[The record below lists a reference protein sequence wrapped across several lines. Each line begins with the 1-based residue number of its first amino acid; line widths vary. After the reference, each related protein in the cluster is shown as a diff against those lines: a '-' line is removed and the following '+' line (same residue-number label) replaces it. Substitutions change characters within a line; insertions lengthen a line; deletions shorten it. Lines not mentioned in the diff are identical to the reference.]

1 VQIRRVTVRNFR
13 GIREATWWLPDRRF
27 MCLVGAGDSTKTTLL
42 DAIQL
47 VLGSHRNATFNDI
60 DFYNCDISRK
70 ILLQVLLGDLHE
82 ALMAENAFGLELC
95 GLTADRQLVH
105 DPHDGAEACVL
116 LQLTVDENLEPEWTI
131 VRPGTQDEG
140 QPLTAGRRRALGL
153 FRVDD
158 RVDSHLRWGRGSALL
173 RLTEPPAAARA
184 VILARRQARQAV
196 AEAPD
201 SALHTTA
208 KQVAEAARAIGS
220 APYKTLQPG
229 WDPTADTATGALVL
243 QDGTIP
249 LTAAGLG
256 TRRLTS
262 IAAQQAAAIRGD
274 IVLIDEIEHGLE
286 PHRLQHVL
294 YRVRHSTADGQG
306 QVIVTTHSP
315 VAVQALQA
323 ADISVVRSVG
333 GETTAQQVPDAL
345 DEVQG
350 AMRACP
356 AAVLSRRAVVCEG
369 KTEVGIARHLIR
381 YWDGERIVAGQPTH
395 AALGACLV
403 DGVGRTAPTR
413 AGVFQDLGIPAL
425 LFCDNDD
432 PAIDADVAAVSAR
445 GVSVV
450 RWQPGNSTEAEIA
463 LTLETEQLRDVL
475 LLAAEL
481 NAADQV
487 RDAVV
492 QRLSRI
498 APPGDLDPGAWTE
511 AGHSLDEIRSAV
523 AEAAKKKEWFKR
535 EDKGE
540 ALGNFI
546 TERWDHF
553 ALTDVGNRL
562 AELRA
567 FLYEDEERD
576 DQD

>member
-1 VQIRRVTVRNFR
+1 MQIRRVTVANFR
-13 GIREATWWLPDRRF
+13 GIREATWLLPDRRF
-27 MCLVGAGDSTKTTLL
+27 VCLVGAGDSTKTTLL

-47 VLGSHRNATFNDI
+47 VLGGQRNATFSDI
-60 DFYNCDISRK
+60 DFYNCDVSRK
-70 ILLQVLLGDLHE
+70 IVLQVLLGDLHE
-82 ALMAENAFGLELC
+82 ALMADNAFGLDLC
-95 GLTADRQLVH
+95 GLTPEGQLVH

-116 LQLTVDENLEPEWTI
+116 LQLTVDENLEPEWTV
-131 VRPGTQDEG
+131 VRPGTDEG
-140 QPLTAGRRRALGL
+140 QPLSAGRRRALGL

-184 VILARRQARQAV
+184 VTLARREARQAV
-196 AEAPD
+196 AKAPD
-201 SALHTTA
+201 SALHMTA

-243 QDGTIP
+243 QDGAIP

-262 IAAQQAAAIRGD
+262 IAAQQTAAIRGD

-294 YRVRHSTADGQG
+294 YRVRQSTAAGQG

-315 VAVQALQA
+315 VAVQTLQA

-333 GETTAQQVPDAL
+333 GETTAQQVPDDL

-350 AMRACP
+350 AVRACP

-369 KTEVGIARHLIR
+369 KTEAGVARHLIR
-381 YWDGERIVAGQPTH
+381 YWDGDRIVAGQPTH
-395 AALGACLV
+395 AALGASLV

-432 PAIDADVAAVSAR
+432 PAVDADVAAVSAR

-463 LTLETEQLRDVL
+463 LTLDTEQLRDLL

-492 QRLSRI
+492 QRLSKV
-498 APPGDLDPGAWTE
+498 APPGDLDPGAWIK
-511 AGHSLDEIRSAV
+511 AGHSLDEIRAAV
-523 AEAAKKKEWFKR
+523 ADAAKKKEWFKR

-546 TERWDHF
+546 TDRWDHF
-553 ALTDVGNRL
+553 AVIDVGKRL

-567 FLYEDEERD
+567 FLYADEERD

>member
-1 VQIRRVTVRNFR
+1 VQIRRVTVVNFR
-13 GIREATWWLPDRRF
+13 GIREATWVLSDRRF
-27 MCLVGAGDSTKTTLL
+27 VCLVGAGDSTKTTLL

-47 VLGSHRNATFNDI
+47 VLGSQRSATFSDI
-60 DFYNCDISRK
+60 DFYDCDVSQK
-70 ILLQVLLGDLHE
+70 IVLQVLLGDLHE
-82 ALMAENAFGLELC
+82 ALLADNGFGLDLC
-95 GLTADRQLVH
+95 GLTPDGQLMH
-105 DPHDGAEACVL
+105 DPHEGTEACVL
-116 LQLTVDENLEPEWTI
+116 MQLTVDENLEPEWAV
-131 VRPGTQDEG
+131 VRPGAEDQG
-140 QPLTAGRRRALGL
+140 QPLSAGRRRALGQ
-153 FRVDD
+153 FRVDE
-158 RVDSHLRWGRGSALL
+158 RVDTHLRWGRGSALL

-184 VILARRQARQAV
+184 VTLARRQARQAV

-208 KQVAEAARAIGS
+208 RQVAVAARTIGS
-220 APYKTLQPG
+220 APYNTLQPG

-243 QDGTIP
+243 QDGAIP

-262 IAAQQAAAIRGD
+262 IAAQQTAAIRGD

-286 PHRLQHVL
+286 PHRLQHIL
-294 YRVRHSTADGQG
+294 YRVRQSTADGQG

-315 VAVQALQA
+315 VAVQALEA
-323 ADISVVRSVG
+323 ADIIVIRSVG
-333 GETTAQQVPDAL
+333 GETIAHQVPDAL

-356 AAVLSRRAVVCEG
+356 GAVLSRRVVVCEG
-369 KTEVGIARHLIR
+369 KTEIGVARHLIR
-381 YWDGERIVAGQPTH
+381 HWDDERIVASQPTH
-395 AALGACLV
+395 AALGASLV
-403 DGVGRTAPTR
+403 DGVGTTAPTR

-432 PAIDADVAAVSAR
+432 PAVDADVNAAAAR

-450 RWQPGNSTEAEIA
+450 RWQPGHSTEAELV
-463 LTLETEQLRDVL
+463 LTLDAEALRDLL

-492 QRLSRI
+492 QRLSKVV
-498 APPGDLDPGAWTE
+498 PPGDLDPSAWIE
-511 AGHSLDEIRSAV
+511 AGHTSDEIRAAV
-523 AEAAKKKEWFKR
+523 ADAAKKKGWFKR

-540 ALGNFI
+540 ALGSFI
-546 TERWDHF
+546 TERWNEF
-553 ALTDVGNRL
+553 SATEVGKRLT
-562 AELRA
+562 ELRT
-567 FLYEDEERD
+567 FLYAYEERA